1 MRFLRILAP
10 AAGLLMVPGLALA
23 AGGGGDVAH
32 TLEDSLIPM
41 AFHAGNLVLLL
52 GGLGFLLR
60 GRIVTALAARSER
73 IAREIQ
79 GAGAAEAEAKAK
91 FEELSEKLDGF
102 EATLAEMRKEADHL
116 AEADRNELIARAERE
131 VAAIQSGA
139 KRSIRDE
146 QLRATDAL
154 RAEAAKLAVG
164 LAARQV
170 SENID
175 ENDHARLDG
184 EFLKALGAEEAS
196 HG

>member
-170 SENID
+170 SANID